1 MIKKAIG
8 AAIFSLAIIFVFASA
23 PVYATDVYINGQK
36 MDFTNRP
43 VNVNGRILVPMGELF
58 NALNADVEWDGAS
71 QCVKGSSTS
80 GQVMLY
86 INNTTAY
93 KNGQPITLDVPP
105 LIIDG
110 RTMVPLGFIGLSLGC
125 QVSYDGDN
133 DRVILTYG
141 ENSSGK
147 LAVPKVLFDGEELT
161 MEHTPVGFVNGT
173 LMLGLSMTG
182 NSQDY
187 VFRNSC
193 NILTCFYPGSRKVN
207 VYKAHVNSAGL
218 TDQMDL
224 LESFEMDS
232 DPIFYWNQTHDRID
246 YVMVPLQLYA
256 KAAHCMVEYDSVK
269 NVINVEQGITSNS
282 TCSGIT
288 SDQQPIYNNN
298 WAFSKSEDIY
308 AYYKSSSPIRAD
320 RLIGVFTYRV
330 GNRSQEIYREEIQA
344 KGKTCFWFE
353 LPGEKLELP
362 QYLGEGNG
370 EWFHHVYTIDG
381 LEVSSTFFDVV
392 PAGKQWF
399 MYLWG
404 IKMNSG
410 QYWLDYDISNYF
422 NPDSGE
428 YVIPSGTL
436 QGIDCKAITLTT
448 AQITRAKF
456 EMRCINRD
464 TGSTMYNMQ
473 SEPFG
478 DFDAPLSPIPGRYE
492 YALYADGVYQNSVFL
507 TVADV

>member
-8 AAIFSLAIIFVFASA
+8 AAFFMLALVFVFASE

-36 MDFTNRP
+36 VDFTNLP

-58 NALNADVEWDGAS
+58 RALNAEVEWDGAS
-71 QCVKGSSTS
+71 QCVKGSSGS
-80 GQVMLY
+80 AQIILY

-93 KNGQPITLDVPP
+93 KNGQSLTLDVPP

-110 RTMVPLGFIGLSLGC
+110 RTMVPLGFIGQSLGC
-125 QVSYDGDN
+125 QVSYDGDK
-133 DRVILTYG
+133 DRVILTTG
-141 ENSSGK
+141 EISSGQP
-147 LAVPKVLFDGEELT
+147 AVPKVLFDGEELT
-161 MEHTPVGFVNGT
+161 IEHTPVGFVNGT
-173 LMLGLSMTG
+173 LMLGLFMTG
-182 NSQDY
+182 NSKDY
-187 VFRNSC
+187 VYRNSC

-232 DPIFYWNQTHDRID
+232 DPVFYWNQAHDRID

-269 NVINVEQGITSNS
+269 NIINVEQGITSNT
-282 TCSGIT
+282 TCRGVT
-288 SDQQPIYNNN
+288 SDKQPIYNNN
-298 WAFSKSEDIY
+298 LAFSKSEDIY

-320 RLIGVFTYRV
+320 KLIGVYTYRV
-330 GNRSQEIYREEIQA
+330 GNRSQEIYREEIEA
-344 KGKTCFWFE
+344 KGKDCFWFK
-353 LPGEKLELP
+353 LPKEKLELP
-362 QYLGEGNG
+362 QYIGQGSG
-370 EWFHHVYTIDG
+370 EWFHQVNTVDG

-392 PAGKQWF
+392 PNGKQAF

-404 IKMNSG
+404 IKMDSG
-410 QYWLDYDISNYF
+410 HYWLDYDISNYI

-428 YVIPSGTL
+428 YVIPCEAL
-436 QGIDCKAITLTT
+436 QSIGCKAITLKTG
-448 AQITRAKF
+448 QIARAKF
-456 EMRCINRD
+456 EMRCLNRD
-464 TGSTMYNMQ
+464 SGSTIYNMQ

-507 TVADV
+507 TVADN